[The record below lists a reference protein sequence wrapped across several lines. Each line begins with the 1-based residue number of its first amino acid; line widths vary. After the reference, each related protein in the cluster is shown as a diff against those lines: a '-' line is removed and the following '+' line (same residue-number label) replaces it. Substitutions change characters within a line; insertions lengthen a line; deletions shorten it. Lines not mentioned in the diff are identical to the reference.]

1 MALSDTAARA
11 MVIAMGNDPVG
22 NEVVA
27 QLNTPTQAT
36 ATITTLTSTTGTVTT
51 LTSTTGT
58 VTTLTSTTATL
69 TTATITTLNTDQIT
83 MSAAAGT
90 MTLKANLAAALTVSD
105 GTTGLYIQDTRNTV
119 TVQNHVF
126 DSPASQTLP
135 NGATS
140 RWRNVSIAAHTVTLA
155 GTTQVTTANDGVMLW
170 IGAPTV
176 NQSGGAVTVDAVSSV
191 FIGTPVAGTSV
202 TITKNSFVQT
212 GVSGCFC
219 SAAGTWTDSSSK
231 LGKVNIRPV
240 DMGDVAACL
249 EQVDVVKFKK
259 KATDDG
265 DYERFGVIAEDVPD
279 FLACHSRTGV
289 AAIHLAGFAMA
300 AVKYLKAEND
310 ALKARLDKLEAA

>member
-36 ATITTLTSTTGTVTT
+36 ATITTLTSTTATI
-51 LTSTTGT
+51 TTGT

-90 MTLKANLAAALTVSD
+90 ITVKANATAALTISD
-105 GTTGLYIQDTRNTV
+105 GTTSLYIQDTRNTV
-119 TVQNHVF
+119 TDQNHAF
-126 DSPASQTLP
+126 DAPASQTLP
-135 NGATS
+135 NSATS
-140 RWRNVSIAAHTVTLA
+140 RWRNVSIPAHTVTLV

-170 IGAPTV
+170 IGAPTYA
-176 NQSGGAVTVDAVSSV
+176 QSGGAVTVDAVSSV
-191 FIGTPVAGTSV
+191 FIGTPVAGASV